1 MNKKTLIGL
10 AIASAVGLS
19 AIGAATFANDMGGDK
34 WARWFGM
41 MMGHG
46 DHGPK
51 GWFGF
56 GGMFGGP
63 QDMQDNPAHVALL
76 AGDYD
81 AFVAAHADM
90 PFAKDI
96 TEEQFAKMSAK
107 AKQGQ
112 AIQSAIADNDYAA
125 YAAAVKVSYEEMSS
139 QTFFND
145 MVAKQKT
152 AAAVKAAFEAKDYDA
167 YVAAVADT
175 EQEGKFTEA
184 QFTDMMNGK
193 GKMKGEHKRGDN
205 KWGLDIKGL
214 LSGDYTA
221 FQQAIAGTKL
231 EGKITQ
237 DQFNSLVT
245 KFQAKAQK

>member
-1 MNKKTLIGL
+1 MNKKTLVAL

-19 AIGAATFANDMGGDK
+19 AIWAATFANDIGGDK
-34 WARWFGM
+34 WGRWFGM

-63 QDMQDNPAHVALL
+63 QDMQDTPAHVALL

-81 AFVAAHADM
+81 AFVTAIGDA

-96 TEEQFAKMSAK
+96 TEEQFNKMSAK

-112 AIQSAIADNDYAA
+112 AIQEAIADNDYAA
-125 YAAAVKVSYEEMSS
+125 YVAAVKVTYEEMSS

-152 AAAVKAAFEAKDYDA
+152 AAAVKAAFEAKNYAA
-167 YVAAVADT
+167 YVKAVAGT
-175 EQEGKFTEA
+175 EEEGKLTEE
-184 QFTDMMNGK
+184 QFTDRA
-193 GKMKGEHKRGDN
+193 EHKEN
-205 KWGLDIKGL
+205 KADRKEARSDVQSAIMQ
-214 LSGDYTA
+214 GDYDT
-221 FQQAIAGTKL
+221 FVQAIAGTKL
-231 EGKITQ
+231 EGKVSE

-245 KFQAKAQK
+245 KFQAKGQK